1 MNRPYAM
8 DTVTTDRLL
17 AVIEE
22 QGKKIDDIALSVR
35 RVRQYMFWTGV
46 VTVAFFV
53 LPLIGLAFVLPSYVN
68 TLTAG
73 LTGL

>member
-1 MNRPYAM
+1 M

-35 RVRQYMFWTGV
+35 RVRQYMFWTAV

-53 LPLIGLAFVLPSYVN
+53 LPLIGLAFVLPSYVS